1 MVQTSLEK
9 CSTGP
14 PMVGTFRV
22 IYPLNV
28 PTIETPRRQK
38 GNEKFSCFVIE
49 VEKYFSIFWERCIR
63 CIRYIGP
70 MYPMYLIH
78 RIWDQKILRWMDTD
92 GSNQPGKMFYVS
104 PDGGNV

>member
-14 PMVGTFRV
+14 PMVGTFRGKV
-22 IYPLNV
+22 ILNV
-28 PTIETPRRQK
+28 PTIEGGRGQK
-38 GNEKFSCFVIE
+38 GIENFSCFVIE
-49 VEKYFSIFWERCIR
+49 VEKIISHLL
-63 CIRYIGP
+63 GA
-70 MYPMYLIH
+70 MYPIH
-78 RIWDQKILRWMDTD
+78 RTHVSDTWVRIWDQKFLRWMDTD

>member
-14 PMVGTFRV
+14 PMVGTFRGKV
-22 IYPLNV
+22 TLNV
-28 PTIETPRRQK
+28 PTIEGERGQK
-38 GNEKFSCFVIE
+38 GIENFSCFVIE
-49 VEKYFSIFWERCIR
+49 VEKKYSIFWER

-70 MYPMYLIH
+70 MYPTH
-78 RIWDQKILRWMDTD
+78 VSDTWVRIWDQKFLRWMDTD